1 MSMKRFF
8 AMGILALALSQNAQG
23 QVDPHFSQFFVFPGW
38 VNPAFTGAF
47 DGTYR
52 VSGVFRSQWQ
62 SMAGGFKTVGF
73 SAEANTNRNV
83 ALGVNAFQQTT
94 GTGYTYQQVNAS
106 FAYNGVTF
114 DPDGYKVLSFGLQ
127 AGFISRRF
135 DASKFQTEDQ
145 WSNLTGYNSTIPS
158 ADLLTANSS
167 SVFDASAGV
176 MYMDLTEDKKINP
189 YIGFAVH
196 HLTSPEEYFVSRS
209 EKTKMPMRLT
219 GHVSLGINVSEFTV
233 VTPSVLY
240 LRQGTAEEQV
250 LGLNVRHRV
259 SDDVSLLGGAS
270 YRVNDA
276 FVPFAGLQY
285 GNFKIGA
292 SYDVNASDIGKN
304 VAKTNSFEV
313 SLSLIFNKGE
323 DNRYLRCPTF

>member
-1 MSMKRFF
+1 MKRFF
-8 AMGILALALSQNAQG
+8 AIGLLALSLSQKAEA

-47 DGTYR
+47 DGSYR

-62 SMAGGFKTVGF
+62 GMDGGFKTVGF

-83 ALGVNAFQQTT
+83 AIGVNAFQQTT
-94 GTGYTYQQVNAS
+94 GTGYNYQQVNAS
-106 FAYNGVTF
+106 FAYNGVTL
-114 DPDGYKVLSFGLQ
+114 DAEGYKVLSFGLQ
-127 AGFISRRF
+127 AGVISRRF

-145 WSNLTGYNSTIPS
+145 WNYLTGYSSAIPS
-158 ADLLTANSS
+158 SELLTANRS

-176 MYMDLTEDKKINP
+176 LYMDLREDKKINP
-189 YIGFAVH
+189 YVGFAVH
-196 HLTSPEEYFVSRS
+196 HMTSPEEYFVSRS

-219 GHVSLGINVSEFTV
+219 GHVSLGINVSEFTI
-233 VTPSVLY
+233 VTPTLLY
-240 LRQGTAEEQV
+240 LRQGTAEEKV
-250 LGLNVRHRV
+250 LGLNIRHRV

-270 YRVNDA
+270 YRFNDA
-276 FVPFAGLQY
+276 FVPFAGLQF
-285 GNFKIGA
+285 GNFRIGA
-292 SYDVNASDIGKN
+292 SYDVNTSDIGKN

-313 SLSLIFNKGE
+313 SLSMIFNRAE